1 MMINQEISNAVVQE
15 IKSTLTNELEK
26 RLQQSKNLLLL
37 NQLMNFRHFQAQL
50 QPPKSQ
56 NV

>member
-1 MMINQEISNAVVQE
+1 MINQEILNAVVQE
-15 IKSTLTNELEK
+15 IKSTPADELENDFNS
-26 RLQQSKNLLLL
+26 QNNLLLL